1 MRQIQEKYGETGLV
15 RLEFKQFAFLSQESV
30 WAAEA
35 SLCADAQG
43 QFWPYHDMLFANQ
56 GQYSQS
62 NLKRYA
68 KELGLNPVAFDNCLD
83 SGEYSQEVQDQL
95 AEGEARGVNSTP
107 TLYINDIELVG
118 VRTFEILEE
127 IIEQELAK

>member
-35 SLCADAQG
+35 SLCANAQG
-43 QFWPYHDMLFANQ
+43 QFWPYHDMLFANP
-56 GQYSQS
+56 GQHSQS

-68 KELGLNPVAFDNCLD
+68 KELGLDTVAFDNCLD

-95 AEGEARGVNSTP
+95 AEGEARGVSSTP

-118 VRTFEILEE
+118 ARTFEVLEE